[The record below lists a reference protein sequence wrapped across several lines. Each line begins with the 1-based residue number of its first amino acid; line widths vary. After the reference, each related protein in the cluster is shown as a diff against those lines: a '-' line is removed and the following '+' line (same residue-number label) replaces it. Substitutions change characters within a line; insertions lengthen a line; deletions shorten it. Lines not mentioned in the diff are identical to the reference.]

1 MMLSRIGEN
10 GMGCV
15 GGCNVFEF
23 DFVKSCDCLGPLN
36 FLFFVFV
43 YIAYD

>member
-23 DFVKSCDCLGPLN
+23 DFVKSCDFFGPLN
-36 FLFFVFV
+36 IFVVVVV